1 MQYETLRGITK
12 DCYSQHFDSLHHG
25 VDLHKIYDDMEEND
39 YVEYE
44 GKFKKELIINS
55 INKNEL
61 CTVTLQ
67 FYKVPDDDSE
77 ECVDILDIIEHKI
90 EAFKTEWRLYTANCK
105 VQYYGDTKGILLEM
119 VSVEK
124 TVPARIIKVGLDDI
138 MHRPVNNLRL
148 LDFWQYFIDKKISI
162 QVSNSK
168 LCF

>member
-1 MQYETLRGITK
+1 MYNIYVICRSLLATAINNIHHEKKVDPIPMQYETLRGITK

-25 VDLHKIYDDMEEND
+25 VDLHKIYDDMEDND

-67 FYKVPDDDSE
+67 FYKVPDDGSE

-105 VQYYGDTKGILLEM
+105 
-119 VSVEK
+119 
-124 TVPARIIKVGLDDI
+124 
-138 MHRPVNNLRL
+138 
-148 LDFWQYFIDKKISI
+148 F
-162 QVSNSK
+162 
-168 LCF
+168 